1 MIADIMKKLFSKEDV
16 SIAFVVCTRM
26 AKIYDKLLKSDSKS
40 DNGFDKNWYKEQ
52 KDIFSQ
58 ASGSLQ
64 EVHDFM
70 NKEGED

>member
-1 MIADIMKKLFSKEDV
+1 MTF
-16 SIAFVVCTRM
+16 
-26 AKIYDKLLKSDSKS
+26 DSKS
-40 DNGFDKNWYKEQ
+40 DNGFDKSWCKEQ

-70 NKEGED
+70 NKEGGD